1 MSANFDAVLARL
13 EKAVIQIESYATRVG
28 STAAHAAH
36 NATHDSAEKS
46 AALMDWQ
53 ALTAEHLS
61 AFTVAASR
69 FPETQ
74 QYGQWAQNCFDHI
87 GKLIGASAVS
97 KKPSDAELLSFLQ
110 PIVEAV
116 TASQNVKLPSASPF
130 QNHLKAFQEGIASV
144 NWVMIEPPNGLPKD
158 VAQSG
163 FEAADFY
170 LIKILTDGKKKG
182 GKEGED
188 YAAFATTW
196 KTLLI
201 KQYEYVRDHF
211 KTGLDWNPRGQP
223 LSQYK
228 ASASSNSAAAP
239 AAPGAPDAP
248 PAPPGAPAAPTFTEK
263 ASAAASSA
271 AGAVAGGM
279 GAVFGQLSSLG
290 DGVTGGLKKVTS
302 DMKTKN
308 LKDKPALEPKAAPS
322 ASKPAVTATAAST
335 SSTAAAKPKREAR
348 TYESKGTWFVE
359 YYENGNITMDKV
371 ELKESVY
378 ILGCTNTSV
387 SIPVKCKSIQV
398 DGCKRLTVEFKQVV
412 SIFEIVN
419 SDRVTAY
426 VTDNCPSVSID
437 KTDGASVHLSRTAV
451 AKPPQIVTSKVS
463 ELNLVVPGKTDDDDP
478 VEIPLPEQYITVYEN
493 GRIKTESVA
502 HSAN

>member
-1 MSANFDAVLARL
+1 MSNNFDAVLARL

-28 STAAHAAH
+28 STATHAAH
-36 NATHDSAEKS
+36 NAATDNAEKS

-69 FPETQ
+69 FPDTKQ
-74 QYGQWAQNCFDHI
+74 FGAWAQTSFEHI
-87 GKLIGASAVS
+87 GTLIGASAVS
-97 KKPSDAELLSFLQ
+97 KKPTDAELIAFLA
-110 PIVEAV
+110 PIVDAV
-116 TASQNVKLPSASPF
+116 TASQNVKLPPASPF
-130 QNHLKAFQEGIASV
+130 VNHLKAFQEGIASV
-144 NWVMIEPPNGLPKD
+144 NWVMTEPPNGLPKD

-170 LIKILTDGKKKG
+170 LIKLLTEGKKKG

-196 KTLLI
+196 KALLV
-201 KQYEYVRDHF
+201 KQFEYVRDHF
-211 KTGLDWNPRGQP
+211 KTGLEWSPKGQP
-223 LSQYK
+223 LSSYK
-228 ASASSNSAAAP
+228 SASASSS
-239 AAPGAPDAP
+239 GSAPDAP
-248 PAPPGAPAAPTFTEK
+248 PPPPPGAPAAPTLSEK
-263 ASAAASSA
+263 ASAVASSA

-279 GAVFGQLSSLG
+279 GAVFGQLSNLG
-290 DGVTGGLKKVTS
+290 DGVTGGLKKVTN

-308 LKDKPALEPKAAPS
+308 LRDKPALEPT
-322 ASKPAVTATAAST
+322 KPAPAAKPAAS
-335 SSTAAAKPKREAR
+335 SSTTTAAAKPKREAR

-359 YYENGNITMDKV
+359 YYEGGAITMDKV

-378 ILGCTNTSV
+378 ILGCSNTSV

-398 DGCKRLTVEFKQVV
+398 DSCKRLQVEFKQVV
-412 SIFEIVN
+412 SIFEVVN
-419 SDRVTAY
+419 SERVTAY
-426 VTDNCPSVSID
+426 VTENCPSVSID
-437 KTDGASVHLSRTAV
+437 KPDGASIHLNRTAV

-463 ELNLVVPGKTDDDDP
+463 ELNLVVPGKTDEDDP

>member
-1 MSANFDAVLARL
+1 MSNNFDAVLARL

-28 STAAHAAH
+28 NTAANAAH
-36 NATHDSAEKS
+36 NATHDTAEKTP
-46 AALMDWQ
+46 ALFDWQ

-74 QYGQWAQNCFDHI
+74 QFGAWAQTCFDHI
-87 GKLIGASAVS
+87 GRLIGASAVS
-97 KKPSDAELLSFLQ
+97 KKPTDAELLAFLK
-110 PIVEAV
+110 PIVDAV
-116 TASQNVKLPSASPF
+116 TASQNVKLPPASPF

-170 LIKILTDGKKKG
+170 LIKILTEGKKKG

-196 KTLLI
+196 KSLLI

-228 ASASSNSAAAP
+228 ITASAPTSGGVP

-248 PAPPGAPAAPTFTEK
+248 PPPPPGAPAAPTFTEK

-279 GAVFGQLSSLG
+279 GAVFGQLSTLG
-290 DGVTGGLKKVTS
+290 DGVTSGLKKVTA

-308 LKDKPALEPKAAPS
+308 IKDKPILEPKAAP
-322 ASKPAVTATAAST
+322 AGAKPATTATT
-335 SSTAAAKPKREAR
+335 TAAATKPKKEAR

-378 ILGCTNTSV
+378 ILGCTNTTV

-426 VTDNCPSVSID
+426 VTENCPSVSID
-437 KTDGASVHLSRTAV
+437 KTDG

>member
-1 MSANFDAVLARL
+1 MSNNFDAILARL

-36 NATHDSAEKS
+36 NATHDNAEKS

-53 ALTAEHLS
+53 SLTAEHLS

-69 FPETQ
+69 SPETQ
-74 QYGQWAQNCFDHI
+74 KYAAWAQTCFDHI
-87 GKLIGASAVS
+87 GKLIGATAVS
-97 KKPSDAELLSFLQ
+97 KKPTDAELLAFLQ
-110 PIVEAV
+110 PIVDAINA
-116 TASQNVKLPSASPF
+116 TQAVKLPPASPF

-144 NWVMIEPPNGLPKD
+144 NWVTTEPPNGSPKD

-170 LIKILTDGKKKG
+170 LIKLLTEGKKKG

-201 KQYEYVRDHF
+201 KQYEFVREHY
-211 KTGLDWNPRGQP
+211 KTGLVWNPRGQP

-228 ASASSNSAAAP
+228 YSASAPTS
-239 AAPGAPDAP
+239 GAPDAP
-248 PAPPGAPAAPTFTEK
+248 AAPPGAPAAPSFGEK

-279 GAVFGQLSSLG
+279 GAVFGQLSNLG
-290 DGVTGGLKKVTS
+290 DGVTTGLKKVTS

-308 LKDKPALEPKAAPS
+308 IKDKPALEPKSTPAIKPAAVAPATS
-322 ASKPAVTATAAST
+322 AASKV
-335 SSTAAAKPKREAR
+335 KREAR

-387 SIPVKCKSIQV
+387 SVPVKCKSIQV

-412 SIFEIVN
+412 SMFEIVN

-426 VTDNCPSVSID
+426 VTENCPSISID
-437 KTDGASVHLSRTAV
+437 KTDGASVHLSRAAV

-493 GRIKTESVA
+493 GKIKTESVA

>member
-1 MSANFDAVLARL
+1 MSSNFDAVLARL

-36 NATHDSAEKS
+36 NASHDSAEKS
-46 AALMDWQ
+46 PALMDWQ

-69 FPETQ
+69 FPETK
-74 QYGQWAQNCFDHI
+74 QYGVWAQTCFDHI
-87 GKLIGASAVS
+87 GKLIGATAVS
-97 KKPSDAELLSFLQ
+97 KKPTDAELLAFIQ

-116 TASQNVKLPSASPF
+116 NASQNVKLPPASPF
-130 QNHLKAFQEGIASV
+130 ANHLKAFQEGIASV

-170 LIKILTDGKKKG
+170 LIKLLTDGKKKG

-196 KTLLI
+196 KSLLI
-201 KQYEYVRDHF
+201 KQYEYVRDHY
-211 KTGLDWNPRGQP
+211 KTGLEWNPRGQS
-223 LSQYK
+223 LSQYS
-228 ASASSNSAAAP
+228 ASAPTSGTVP

-248 PAPPGAPAAPTFTEK
+248 PAPPGAPTFTEK

-279 GAVFGQLSSLG
+279 GAVFGQLSSMG
-290 DGVTGGLKKVTS
+290 DTVTGGLKKVTS

-308 LKDKPALEPKAAPS
+308 IKDKPALEPKATPA
-322 ASKPAVTATAAST
+322 AKPASTTTTAASN
-335 SSTAAAKPKREAR
+335 KPKREPR

-359 YYENGNITMDKV
+359 YYENGSITMDKV

-387 SIPVKCKSIQV
+387 TIPVKCKSIQV

-426 VTDNCPSVSID
+426 VTENCPSVSID
-437 KTDGASVHLSRTAV
+437 KTDGASVHLSRSAA

-478 VEIPLPEQYITVYEN
+478 VEIPLPEQYITTYEN

>member
-1 MSANFDAVLARL
+1 MSTNFDAVLARL
-13 EKAVIQIESYATRVG
+13 EKAVIQIESYATTVAK
-28 STAAHAAH
+28 TASHAAH

-46 AALMDWQ
+46 PALFDWQ

-74 QYGQWAQNCFDHI
+74 QFGAWAQTCFDHI
-87 GKLIGASAVS
+87 GRLIGATSVS
-97 KKPSDAELLSFLQ
+97 KKPTDAELLAFIQ

-116 TASQNVKLPSASPF
+116 NASQNVKLPPASPF
-130 QNHLKAFQEGIASV
+130 VNHLKAFQEGIASV

-188 YAAFATTW
+188 YAAFATSW
-196 KTLLI
+196 KALLI
-201 KQYEYVRDHF
+201 KQFEYVRDHF
-211 KTGLDWNPRGQP
+211 KTGLEWNPRGQP
-223 LSQYK
+223 LSQY
-228 ASASSNSAAAP
+228 SFTGTAATSGGVP
-239 AAPGAPDAP
+239 AAPGAPDVP
-248 PAPPGAPAAPTFTEK
+248 PPPPPGAPAAPTFSEK

-279 GAVFGQLSSLG
+279 GAVFGELG
-290 DGVTGGLKKVTS
+290 KLGEGVTGGLKKVTA
-302 DMKTKN
+302 DMKAKN
-308 LKDKPALEPKAAPS
+308 QKDKPTLEPKAVPS
-322 ASKPAVTATAAST
+322 AAKPAAVAAATTTAAT
-335 SSTAAAKPKREAR
+335 KPKREPR

-359 YYENGNITMDKV
+359 YYDKGTITMDKV

-387 SIPVKCKSIQV
+387 TIPVKCKSIQV

-419 SDRVTAY
+419 SDRVTAF

-437 KTDGASVHLSRTAV
+437 KTDGASINLSRAAV
-451 AKPPQIVTSKVS
+451 ANPPQIITSKVS

-478 VEIPLPEQYITVYEN
+478 VEIPLPEQYITTYEN